1 MTADFIKSS
10 QKVVGNRRIKALVC
24 TFLFWLVLISTLFN
38 PKVFLLLLLLCSV
51 GAMSFMVYG
60 VFYYGFFNKSKND
73 NGY

>member
-1 MTADFIKSS
+1 MTTDFVKHS

-24 TFLFWLVLISTLFN
+24 TLLFWLVLILTMFN

-60 VFYYGFFNKSKND
+60 IFYYGLFDKSKND